1 MNIIMGQYRKQQ
13 KEQVLHM
20 ETGISGTLQ
29 KNVLIVDDDEAI
41 LKLISYWMTFREWNV
56 TTACNGV
63 EAFDRVSEEKKF
75 PLILTDF
82 NMPQMDG
89 LTLAEKIKDIYP
101 FVRIILITGIR
112 RDIIEKENKI
122 AFIDNVLY
130 KPFSLKELDR
140 VVGLFAP
147 NERDNRLHA

>member
-1 MNIIMGQYRKQQ
+1 MGQYRKQQ

-20 ETGISGTLQ
+20 GTGISGKLQ
-29 KNVLIVDDDEAI
+29 KNVLIVDDDAAV
-41 LKLISYWMTFREWNV
+41 LQLTSFWMTFREWNV

-63 EAFDRVSEEKKF
+63 EAFDRVLEEKKF

-101 FVRIILITGIR
+101 FIRIVLITGIPS
-112 RDIIEKENKI
+112 DIIEKEDKI
-122 AFIDNVLY
+122 TYIDNILY
-130 KPFSLKELDR
+130 KPFSLEELDR
-140 VVGLFAP
+140 VVDLSAQ
-147 NERDNRLHA
+147 NEGNNRLDV